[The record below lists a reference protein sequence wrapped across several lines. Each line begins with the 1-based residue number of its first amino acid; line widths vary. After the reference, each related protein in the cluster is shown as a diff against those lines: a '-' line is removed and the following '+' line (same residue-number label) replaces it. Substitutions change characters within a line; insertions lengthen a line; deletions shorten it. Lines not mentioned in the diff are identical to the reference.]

1 MNNSKKN
8 GQKGGQ
14 NNKVSQQNLIR
25 IKNTI
30 KSGESKLELCNLRIP
45 EKTSVVFSI
54 WYS

>member
-8 GQKGGQ
+8 GQKGWQ
-14 NNKVSQQNLIR
+14 IYEDSQQNLYR

-45 EKTSVVFSI
+45 ERTRVVFGI
-54 WYS
+54 RVF